1 MSRPRRVRTVRPRSF
16 GSGTRFLDEIQWPK
30 SLYYGSSGVR
40 WAVKHWKVSG
50 PVTVLLVA
58 WSGAGLQGVLLF
70 GVLGGAGLFG
80 WLRWHRAA
88 EGGAGVGKLN
98 VEDMRHRLTLQK
110 QWGLACRTAKLLGPE
125 TGDPPPLRQLRGDGH
140 GTFTATV
147 KSGEVGVPVFAIE
160 KQTAALS
167 EVIGCREVVA
177 TSVRPGVARLAF
189 HWRDPIGRALP
200 LADLPISTSPGH
212 VAYGI
217 RQDGSVATVN
227 ATQSILI
234 GGLTRKGKALAL
246 DTPVPTPTGW
256 TTMGEIREGDVVYS
270 ETGTPC
276 TVTDAWEVRYD
287 RPCYRVMF
295 SDGSSIVADA
305 EHQWA
310 VDTAASRQS
319 ASMAQ
324 RRVLKGGSL
333 SRPQK
338 RALPQVLT
346 TEQMAGTQRTTNTN
360 QRANYSIPV
369 AGALEAPEVDLPVP
383 PYTLGAWLGDGTSAS
398 SNFTT
403 ADTET
408 LLVMAS
414 EGVDAYKMDCGGPY
428 LYGLRFL
435 DADTASRQT
444 CSKCPNGA
452 VPGRV
457 VCGAHLPA
465 RIPCTRCGEPCRAEL
480 CRRCRPLH
488 GPSMTA
494 ALRRAGVLRN
504 KHIPAAYLR
513 ASEDQRRA
521 LLAGLL
527 DTDGYCSEQGQ
538 IAFYNTNERLAR
550 DAFHLIAS
558 LGYKPTIRSKTARL
572 EGRDCGLVWT
582 VSFTAADK
590 VFRLQRKAERQVLVA
605 TSTTRTRYIVSI
617 EPVDS
622 VPVRCIAVDS
632 PNHLFLVGEACI
644 ATHNSNLVWALLAD
658 VLRQGI
664 YVDLYV
670 SDPKGGVELDQ
681 LEAQLGLEGPRLLRV
696 RQYAKTA
703 AETVKMLEA
712 AEKGMHA
719 RQYWMKQNGARKIS
733 PDQTNPL
740 VVTILDET
748 LPLTDLLKKGTDSA
762 LGRVAYTGAAAA
774 YVVWANTQVA
784 QVDALGRFRD
794 LVPQRICFATPNPQV
809 TDSVLGQ
816 GSETMGAYCS
826 DIQEPGVGY
835 SHSEGDKVARKFRA
849 AMVTDDETKLI
860 AQGLLP
866 PAVVNKAREAWDRAA
881 EGPVSGKSRGAR
893 RTALYRW
900 FYVDDPEYGDSLGYV
915 GISYDVIHREAQ
927 HTAGLR
933 AFMEGNV
940 RRETQWFPSRGEAVA
955 AETLAIATEKPI
967 WNKQHN
973 GGNSRRRIDRFR
985 RDKVA

>member
-1 MSRPRRVRTVRPRSF
+1 MSRLSRVRSVKARTT
-16 GSGTRFLDEIQWPK
+16 GSGTRLRDEIQWPK
-30 SLYYGSSGVR
+30 WVYYPATWALGGRR
-40 WAVKHWKVSG
+40 WRVSV

-58 WSGAGLQGVLLF
+58 WSGAGIRGVLLL
-70 GVLGGAGLFG
+70 GVLAGACLYG
-80 WLRWHRAA
+80 WLRWQRRA
-88 EGGAGVGKLN
+88 EGAAGSGKLN
-98 VEDMRHRLTLQK
+98 VEDMRHRRTLQK
-110 QWGLACRTAKLLGPE
+110 QWGLACETGKLLGPR
-125 TGDPPPLRQLRGDGH
+125 TGEPPPLRQVRGDGH

-147 KSGEVGVPVFAIE
+147 KCGEVGVPVFAIE

-200 LADLPISTSPGH
+200 LADLPISTTAGH

-217 RQDGSVATVN
+217 RQDGGVATVN

-234 GGLTRKGKALAL
+234 GGLTRKGK
-246 DTPVPTPTGW
+246 
-256 TTMGEIREGDVVYS
+256 
-270 ETGTPC
+270 
-276 TVTDAWEVRYD
+276 
-287 RPCYRVMF
+287 
-295 SDGSSIVADA
+295 
-305 EHQWA
+305 
-310 VDTAASRQS
+310 
-319 ASMAQ
+319 
-324 RRVLKGGSL
+324 
-333 SRPQK
+333 
-338 RALPQVLT
+338 
-346 TEQMAGTQRTTNTN
+346 
-360 QRANYSIPV
+360 
-369 AGALEAPEVDLPVP
+369 
-383 PYTLGAWLGDGTSAS
+383 
-398 SNFTT
+398 
-403 ADTET
+403 
-408 LLVMAS
+408 
-414 EGVDAYKMDCGGPY
+414 
-428 LYGLRFL
+428 
-435 DADTASRQT
+435 
-444 CSKCPNGA
+444 
-452 VPGRV
+452 
-457 VCGAHLPA
+457 
-465 RIPCTRCGEPCRAEL
+465 
-480 CRRCRPLH
+480 
-488 GPSMTA
+488 
-494 ALRRAGVLRN
+494 
-504 KHIPAAYLR
+504 
-513 ASEDQRRA
+513 
-521 LLAGLL
+521 
-527 DTDGYCSEQGQ
+527 
-538 IAFYNTNERLAR
+538 
-550 DAFHLIAS
+550 
-558 LGYKPTIRSKTARL
+558 
-572 EGRDCGLVWT
+572 
-582 VSFTAADK
+582 
-590 VFRLQRKAERQVLVA
+590 
-605 TSTTRTRYIVSI
+605 
-617 EPVDS
+617 
-622 VPVRCIAVDS
+622 
-632 PNHLFLVGEACI
+632 
-644 ATHNSNLVWALLAD
+644 SNLVWALLAD
-658 VLRQGI
+658 LLRQGI

-681 LEAQLGLEGPRLLRV
+681 LEAQLDIDGPRLLRV

-860 AQGLLP
+860 AQGMLP

-881 EGPVSGKSRGAR
+881 EGSPSGKSRGAR

>member
-147 KSGEVGVPVFAIE
+147 KCGEVGVPVFAIE

-177 TSVRPGVARLAF
+177 TAVRPGVARLAF

-217 RQDGSVATVN
+217 RQDGGVATVN

-234 GGLTRKGKALAL
+234 GGLTRKGK
-246 DTPVPTPTGW
+246 
-256 TTMGEIREGDVVYS
+256 
-270 ETGTPC
+270 
-276 TVTDAWEVRYD
+276 
-287 RPCYRVMF
+287 
-295 SDGSSIVADA
+295 
-305 EHQWA
+305 
-310 VDTAASRQS
+310 
-319 ASMAQ
+319 
-324 RRVLKGGSL
+324 
-333 SRPQK
+333 
-338 RALPQVLT
+338 
-346 TEQMAGTQRTTNTN
+346 
-360 QRANYSIPV
+360 
-369 AGALEAPEVDLPVP
+369 
-383 PYTLGAWLGDGTSAS
+383 
-398 SNFTT
+398 
-403 ADTET
+403 
-408 LLVMAS
+408 
-414 EGVDAYKMDCGGPY
+414 
-428 LYGLRFL
+428 
-435 DADTASRQT
+435 
-444 CSKCPNGA
+444 
-452 VPGRV
+452 
-457 VCGAHLPA
+457 
-465 RIPCTRCGEPCRAEL
+465 
-480 CRRCRPLH
+480 
-488 GPSMTA
+488 
-494 ALRRAGVLRN
+494 
-504 KHIPAAYLR
+504 
-513 ASEDQRRA
+513 
-521 LLAGLL
+521 
-527 DTDGYCSEQGQ
+527 
-538 IAFYNTNERLAR
+538 
-550 DAFHLIAS
+550 
-558 LGYKPTIRSKTARL
+558 
-572 EGRDCGLVWT
+572 
-582 VSFTAADK
+582 
-590 VFRLQRKAERQVLVA
+590 
-605 TSTTRTRYIVSI
+605 
-617 EPVDS
+617 
-622 VPVRCIAVDS
+622 
-632 PNHLFLVGEACI
+632 
-644 ATHNSNLVWALLAD
+644 SNLVWALLAD
-658 VLRQGI
+658 LLRQGI

-681 LEAQLGLEGPRLLRV
+681 LEAQLDIDGPRLLRV

-860 AQGLLP
+860 AQGMLP

-955 AETLAIATEKPI
+955 AESLAIATEKPI

>member
-1 MSRPRRVRTVRPRSF
+1 MSRLSRVRSVKARTT
-16 GSGTRFLDEIQWPK
+16 GSGTRLRDEIQWPK
-30 SLYYGSSGVR
+30 WVYYPATWALGGRR
-40 WAVKHWKVSG
+40 WRVSV

-58 WSGAGLQGVLLF
+58 WSGAGIRGVLLL
-70 GVLGGAGLFG
+70 GVLAGACLYG
-80 WLRWHRAA
+80 WLRWQRRA
-88 EGGAGVGKLN
+88 EGAAGSGKLN
-98 VEDMRHRLTLQK
+98 VEDMRHRRTLQK
-110 QWGLACRTAKLLGPE
+110 QWGLACETGKLLGPR
-125 TGDPPPLRQLRGDGH
+125 TGEPPPLRQVRGDGH

-147 KSGEVGVPVFAIE
+147 KCGEVGVPVFAIE

-200 LADLPISTSPGH
+200 LADLPISTTAGH

-217 RQDGSVATVN
+217 RQDGGVATVN

-234 GGLTRKGKALAL
+234 GGLTRKGK
-246 DTPVPTPTGW
+246 
-256 TTMGEIREGDVVYS
+256 
-270 ETGTPC
+270 
-276 TVTDAWEVRYD
+276 
-287 RPCYRVMF
+287 
-295 SDGSSIVADA
+295 
-305 EHQWA
+305 
-310 VDTAASRQS
+310 
-319 ASMAQ
+319 
-324 RRVLKGGSL
+324 
-333 SRPQK
+333 
-338 RALPQVLT
+338 
-346 TEQMAGTQRTTNTN
+346 
-360 QRANYSIPV
+360 
-369 AGALEAPEVDLPVP
+369 
-383 PYTLGAWLGDGTSAS
+383 
-398 SNFTT
+398 
-403 ADTET
+403 
-408 LLVMAS
+408 
-414 EGVDAYKMDCGGPY
+414 
-428 LYGLRFL
+428 
-435 DADTASRQT
+435 
-444 CSKCPNGA
+444 
-452 VPGRV
+452 
-457 VCGAHLPA
+457 
-465 RIPCTRCGEPCRAEL
+465 
-480 CRRCRPLH
+480 
-488 GPSMTA
+488 
-494 ALRRAGVLRN
+494 
-504 KHIPAAYLR
+504 
-513 ASEDQRRA
+513 
-521 LLAGLL
+521 
-527 DTDGYCSEQGQ
+527 
-538 IAFYNTNERLAR
+538 
-550 DAFHLIAS
+550 
-558 LGYKPTIRSKTARL
+558 
-572 EGRDCGLVWT
+572 
-582 VSFTAADK
+582 
-590 VFRLQRKAERQVLVA
+590 
-605 TSTTRTRYIVSI
+605 
-617 EPVDS
+617 
-622 VPVRCIAVDS
+622 
-632 PNHLFLVGEACI
+632 
-644 ATHNSNLVWALLAD
+644 SNLVWALLAD
-658 VLRQGI
+658 LLRQGI

-681 LEAQLGLEGPRLLRV
+681 LEAQLDIDGPRLLRV

-719 RQYWMKQNGARKIS
+719 RQYWMKQNGARKIA

-740 VVTILDET
+740 VVVILDET

-860 AQGLLP
+860 AQGMLP